1 MSVARQAVEG
11 RILTPDG
18 WITGRLCFGERVHD
32 IEADAGVRA
41 DRLVL
46 PGFIDLH
53 VHGALGV
60 DIMQGG
66 DAATTIARAH
76 ARHGTTLLLGTT
88 NHQAADLVVVPGDL
102 VQLLGQLV

>member
-41 DRLVL
+41 DR
-46 PGFIDLH
+46 D
-53 VHGALGV
+53 
-60 DIMQGG
+60 
-66 DAATTIARAH
+66 RKS
-76 ARHGTTLLLGTT
+76 
-88 NHQAADLVVVPGDL
+88 VV
-102 VQLLGQLV
+102 